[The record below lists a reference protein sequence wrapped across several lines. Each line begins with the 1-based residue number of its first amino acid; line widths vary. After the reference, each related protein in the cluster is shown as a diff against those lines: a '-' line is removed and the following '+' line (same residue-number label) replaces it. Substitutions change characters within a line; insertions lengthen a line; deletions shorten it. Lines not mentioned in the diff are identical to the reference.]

1 MPSARLE
8 TSSPADVHRAEAF
21 AWAGQILAEML
32 GLVCHRDYFTFPD
45 HMVNPINPY
54 GLPLGVCDA
63 YIYI

>member
-1 MPSARLE
+1 MLSARLE

-21 AWAGQILAEML
+21 ARAGQTLTEML
-32 GLVCHRDYFTFPD
+32 GFVCHRDYFTFPD